1 MSTSILPLSTVINV
15 SVNSAPTLLPTPN
28 LNTIAIITQDNTP
41 STWSSGQA
49 FAIYQDPVS
58 LANDFGLNSNTYA
71 IGSAAF
77 AQSPSFLGASG
88 YLVVIPRLQSPS
100 LESVEAAIQRTMDL
114 VYYFGVVI
122 DQELADS
129 SPTVFQ
135 SLANYIQTID
145 KMFFYTSSNV
155 NDTNSGSP
163 LDLVT
168 EASDNQ
174 TRCFYYGSPLLN
186 GAGVQ
191 QTQIFS
197 SAYAGRMLSVD
208 FLGANTTLTDNLKRL
223 STITP
228 DATLTSTIASNAKAI
243 GVDVYANI
251 SGIPGILSSGAN
263 SFFDSVYNRE
273 WLKFQLQTDLF
284 NALSAVGT
292 KIPMT
297 EPGMYALKG
306 VVIQD
311 MQIAVNNQYIAPGTW
326 PSSAKVFGNANDLVR
341 NIADFGFYVYS
352 SPISQMTQAQLQ
364 SRQAPLIQVA
374 ALEAGAIHSVVVNV
388 QIAL

>member
-15 SVNSAPTLLPTPN
+15 SVNSAPTLLQTPN

-100 LESVEAAIQRTMDL
+100 LETVEAAIQRTMDL

-174 TRCFYYGSPLLN
+174 TRCLYYGSPLLN

-197 SAYAGRMLSVD
+197 GAYAGRMLSVN
-208 FLGANTTLTDNLKRL
+208 FLGAKTTLTDNLKRL
-223 STITP
+223 STIKP
-228 DATLTSTIASNAKAI
+228 DATLTSTISSNAKAI
-243 GVDVYANI
+243 GVDVYANV

-326 PSSAKVFGNANDLVR
+326 PSSASVFGNANDLVR